1 MADEP
6 SQSSPPTSHLDDD
19 APAST
24 DDAQPPSDLEDFF
37 RDVEPT
43 IRDAEA
49 HLGVPH
55 GTLGDIRND
64 TDFLAIVKIHATIE
78 PLLNEAIRENLTRA
92 LSHPKVSFP
101 AGDAVAE
108 FVLGGRLESK
118 IRLALEAEI
127 ISDDNARFI
136 RAVAKLRNH
145 YAHNVGNFAQRIDE
159 AAAIIDKQTEGFN
172 IQRDLLSYSDDLKK
186 GSVSKIAFI
195 LLRPFLFLRF
205 ANLLSTLMK
214 GIRPPPP
221 MSQALGDLFRG
232 AGTVGRLKSSDDKGD
247 V

>member
-1 MADEP
+1 MVDEP
-6 SQSSPPTSHLDDD
+6 SQSSAPTSRLDDG
-19 APAST
+19 AAASL
-24 DDAQPPSDLEDFF
+24 DDAQPPQDWEDFF

-43 IRDAEA
+43 IRDAEG

-101 AGDAVAE
+101 GADAVAE
-108 FVLGGRLESK
+108 FVLGGPLESK
-118 IRLALEAEI
+118 IRLALKAEI

-145 YAHNVGNFAQRIDE
+145 YAHNVSNFTQRIDE
-159 AAAIIDKQTEGFN
+159 AAAIVDKQTEGFN

-186 GSVSKIAFI
+186 GLGFQNCFYSSPTFPVLAFRQSP
-195 LLRPFLFLRF
+195 LDFNERDSF
-205 ANLLSTLMK
+205 AAADES
-214 GIRPPPP
+214 GYR
-221 MSQALGDLFRG
+221 
-232 AGTVGRLKSSDDKGD
+232 RLISRCRHCWTPQKQR
-247 V
+247 